1 MSSTKFKFSDVQK
14 DNIKAAVADLESESS
29 GEIVPYITH
38 RSDNYEEARWKS
50 ALLLSLFGAIVLGV
64 LSYSWM
70 LPFAVTP
77 LEDAIFIAVLMAIGF
92 SIPLV
97 WPASVRFLV
106 SEERRHIRVMHEAE
120 TVFLEEEVFNT
131 VDRTGVLIYISEL
144 EHEVVVLA
152 DSGIN
157 KKVTPKDWEVVNQ
170 LVVEGI
176 KKGKVDEGLV
186 NAIKECKK
194 LLLENG
200 FTVRSDDSNELSDD
214 LRIN

>member
-1 MSSTKFKFSDVQK
+1 MSSKFKFSNTQK
-14 DNIKAAVADLESESS
+14 DNIKAAVADLESASS

-50 ALLLSLFGAIVLGV
+50 AVILSLLGAITLGV

-70 LPFAVTP
+70 LPFAITP
-77 LEDAIFIAVLMAIGF
+77 LEDAIFVAVLMLMGF
-92 SIPLV
+92 FIPVV
-97 WPASVRFLV
+97 WPGAIRFLV
-106 SEERRHIRVMHEAE
+106 SEERMHLRVMHEAE
-120 TVFLEEEVFNT
+120 TVFLEEEIFKT

-157 KKVTPKDWEVVNQ
+157 QKVKPQDWERVNK

-176 KKGKVDEGLV
+176 KQGKTDEGLI

-200 FTVRSDDSNELSDD
+200 FTVRPDDTNELSDD